1 MNGDVCDITGVA
13 RQCQVKFRY
22 GFFII
27 ISGKFETVAIEHLG
41 GHFCILWSAEYGEI
55 LNILVRN
62 LFSFLSDVHLL
73 TDSLK

>member
-27 ISGKFETVAIEHLG
+27 ISGKFVTVAIEHLG
-41 GHFCILWSAEYGEI
+41 GHFCILWSASRIWG
-55 LNILVRN
+55 NMVRS
-62 LFSFLSDVHLL
+62 FFPFLSDVHLL